1 MVNMEHNEGWILSS
15 GKTMFKWEGE
25 QSRKEKERKEKKK
38 NMSQIRKYSDLLLF
52 LYDLYLLNLIVKF
65 LNTLDDDS
73 DYRSRFSQHIYKA
86 FFQ

>member
-1 MVNMEHNEGWILSS
+1 MDIV
-15 GKTMFKWEGE
+15 KWEDDVQMGRGTKQE
-25 QSRKEKERKEKKK
+25 GKGKERKKK

-73 DYRSRFSQHIYKA
+73 DYRSRFS
-86 FFQ
+86 

>member
-1 MVNMEHNEGWILSS
+1 MDIV
-15 GKTMFKWEGE
+15 KWEDHVQMGRGTKQE
-25 QSRKEKERKEKKK
+25 GKGKERKKK

-73 DYRSRFSQHIYKA
+73 DYRSRFS
-86 FFQ
+86 